1 MPLDLIAERGALS
14 FLSRLS
20 DPSWLKA
27 LETDGVTEMRRPA
40 QLLLLSGLDVRA
52 EPHAELSF

>member
-1 MPLDLIAERGALS
+1 MRLDLIAERGALS
-14 FLSRLS
+14 FLSHLS

-27 LETDGVTEMRRPA
+27 LEADGVTEMRRPA
-40 QLLLLSGLDVRA
+40 QSPLLSGVDVWA